1 MSKIRPF
8 AILILAIL
16 ALSAAA
22 SAAAINQTEG
32 VALKGYDP
40 VAYFTQNKAGQGSDQ
55 FTTQYQGATYK
66 FESAANRDAFVANPT
81 KYAPQY
87 GGYCAWGVA
96 HGAKAD
102 VEPDSFTVVDGKV
115 YMNYNKTVRF
125 LWKRDIPGNVTKA
138 DQNWAHLSKT

>member
-8 AILILAIL
+8 ALLILAIL
-16 ALSAAA
+16 TLFVAA
-22 SAAAINQTEG
+22 SAASINQTEG

-66 FESAANRDAFVANPT
+66 FESATNRDAFVANPT

-87 GGYCAWGVA
+87 GGYSAWGLA
-96 HGAKAD
+96 HGDKAG
-102 VEPDSFTVVDGKV
+102 VDL
-115 YMNYNKTVRF
+115 NAF
-125 LWKRDIPGNVTKA
+125 
-138 DQNWAHLSKT
+138 